1 MSDRRAPLPP
11 LQRLSVGT
19 PRTDPNPLE
28 VLDQDALLQICNAL
42 IDVDAPQSVCEKWNL
57 WCSVSKAAREHLDM
71 CTNPD
76 DGSWK
81 EACRLLG
88 LVEKPASPWEEEKPW
103 RLWLRR
109 LCAMASSVQKLSGE
123 GPWWYRKLCRELRTE
138 ERFKNELPGM
148 NPPHRWRL
156 RCAGELWHNVVRT
169 IPDAWRVATTRR
181 HYRLMRSLCLQF
193 GDADALDATRVWGP
207 KLDMMFLPKTDPNE
221 PGFLEGKMERR
232 EYAIAAGADVHK
244 LLRAAYPMSPG
255 RYPLDAETLRF
266 FFSQAGCWSDEEA
279 LYVPDIESVRML
291 LDAGAILHPQ
301 YGGEG
306 VYTPPQYTRFGQ
318 YTLLMHAA
326 WAGDAA
332 LCELLLE
339 RGADINAIYNFRSAY
354 RFRHFHKA
362 TALFL
367 AVLNGGASGHGDV
380 LGTVRNLLARNP
392 ILTALHPER
401 TVLAY
406 WAEHSSGADPEDAAR
421 VVEAGLLLA
430 RHAGGVMLNQ
440 QNAKGQTPLHVIVAP
455 ETEYDENDDTVPNL
469 MVQMLLDEGADVS
482 LVDENGCTPLIDAVA
497 SGVLTGFD
505 AMGLLIRASAEAGVL
520 DAQDL
525 EGKTAL
531 LRVNVGTGVVLLLLD
546 AGADPNVPDNEGK
559 TLLHYLAEQVPSFYE
574 TYEDVDSLLNAGAD
588 PNLIDKDGWTPA
600 HYAGDRGHKK
610 IFRLLLEHGAE
621 GVGGREFFDDW
632 TDDEDF

>member
-1 MSDRRAPLPP
+1 
-11 LQRLSVGT
+11 
-19 PRTDPNPLE
+19 
-28 VLDQDALLQICNAL
+28 
-42 IDVDAPQSVCEKWNL
+42 
-57 WCSVSKAAREHLDM
+57 
-71 CTNPD
+71 
-76 DGSWK
+76 
-81 EACRLLG
+81 
-88 LVEKPASPWEEEKPW
+88 
-103 RLWLRR
+103 
-109 LCAMASSVQKLSGE
+109 
-123 GPWWYRKLCRELRTE
+123 
-138 ERFKNELPGM
+138 
-148 NPPHRWRL
+148 
-156 RCAGELWHNVVRT
+156 
-169 IPDAWRVATTRR
+169 
-181 HYRLMRSLCLQF
+181 
-193 GDADALDATRVWGP
+193 
-207 KLDMMFLPKTDPNE
+207 MMFLPKTDPNE

-244 LLRAAYPMSPG
+244 LLRAAYPASPG
-255 RYPLDAETLRF
+255 RYDLGAETLLF
-266 FFSQAGCWSDEEA
+266 FFSYAGCWSDEEA

-291 LDAGAILHPQ
+291 LDAGAVLRPQ

-306 VYTPPQYTRFGQ
+306 VYTPPQYTRFGH

-326 WAGDAA
+326 WAGDVA

-339 RGADINAIYNFRSAY
+339 RGADINAIYDAARY
-354 RFRHFHKA
+354 EPLKHFHKA

-367 AVLNGGASGHGDV
+367 AVRNALNGGGDAA
-380 LGTVRNLLARNP
+380 GTVRTLLARNP
-392 ILTALHPER
+392 VLTALDPAR

-406 WAEHSSGADPEDAAR
+406 WAEQGDRADPEDAAR
-421 VVEAGLLLA
+421 LVEAGLLLV

-440 QNAKGQTPLHVIVAP
+440 QNAKGQTPLHVLVAP
-455 ETEYDENDDTVPNL
+455 DTEYDENDDTVPNL

-482 LVDENGCTPLIDAVA
+482 LRDQYGATPLIDAVA
-497 SGVLTGFD
+497 SSVLTGFD
-505 AMGLLIRASAEAGVL
+505 AMGLLIRASVEAGVL

-531 LRVNVGTGVVLLLLD
+531 LHVNVGTEVMLLLLD